1 MAADYRGKAMVV
13 YGHTP
18 VPTPSWL
25 NNTVNIDTGCVF
37 GGHLTAL
44 RYPEQEIISVPAKMR
59 YYKSSRPFPV
69 AGSSLTTQQ
78 LHDDLLNSDD
88 VLGKRIIATR
98 LHNTVTIREQNSVAA
113 MEVMSRFAVDPKW
126 LIYLPPTMS
135 PGETSQEP
143 DLLEHPAEVFAY
155 FLNQG
160 VSQVV
165 CQEKHMG
172 SRAIAVV
179 CRDADAARD
188 RFGVR
193 DGKAGIVYTR
203 TGRGF
208 FNDESMERAIIGRL
222 QAALTSSGFWD
233 EFKTT
238 WVCLDCE
245 LMPWSAKAKELLRSQ
260 YAAVGAAGR
269 AALPVAVERIADALR
284 RTDLQIKEA
293 ALLDTLKVRFSPRVD
308 NLNRFVDPYRHYCWG
323 VDSVEQLK
331 LAPFHVL
338 ATEGRVYSDRTNIWH
353 METLAKVCS
362 HDSVLLA
369 TQFRQLDVT
378 DPTCVAGSIA

>member
-1 MAADYRGKAMVV
+1 MQGRGSGKVREFALSGESSGEIDEFGLPVRLEWAADYRGKALVV

-18 VPTPSWL
+18 VPTASWL

-44 RYPEQEIISVPAKMR
+44 RYPEQEIVSIPAKMR
-59 YYKSSRPFPV
+59 YDKSSRPFPV
-69 AGSSLTTQQ
+69 VDTSLTSQQ
-78 LHDDLLNSDD
+78 LHDDLLNIDD

-98 LHNTVTIREQNSVAA
+98 LHNTVTIREENSVAA

-126 LIYLPPTMS
+126 LLYLPPAMS
-135 PGETSQEP
+135 PDETSLAP
-143 DLLEHPAEVFAY
+143 NLLEHPAEAFTY
-155 FLNQG
+155 FQNQG
-160 VSQVV
+160 MSQVV
-165 CQEKHMG
+165 CEEKHMG
-172 SRAIAVV
+172 SRGIAVV

-193 DGKAGIVYTR
+193 DKKAGIVYTR

-208 FNDESMERAIIGRL
+208 FNDESMELAIIGRL
-222 QAALTSSGFWD
+222 QAALTSAGFGD

-260 YAAVGAAGR
+260 YAVVGAAGR

-284 RTDLQIKEA
+284 RTDL
-293 ALLDTLKVRFSPRVD
+293 P
-308 NLNRFVDPYRHYCWG
+308 
-323 VDSVEQLK
+323 
-331 LAPFHVL
+331 
-338 ATEGRVYSDRTNIWH
+338 TE
-353 METLAKVCS
+353 ETA
-362 HDSVLLA
+362 
-369 TQFRQLDVT
+369 
-378 DPTCVAGSIA
+378 

>member
-1 MAADYRGKAMVV
+1 MQESMQGRGSGKVREFALSGESSGEIDEFGLPVRLEWAADYRGKALVV

-18 VPTPSWL
+18 VPTASWL

-44 RYPEQEIISVPAKMR
+44 RYPEQEIVSIPAKMR
-59 YYKSSRPFPV
+59 YDKSSRPFPV
-69 AGSSLTTQQ
+69 VDTSLTSQQ
-78 LHDDLLNSDD
+78 LHDDLLNIDD

-98 LHNTVTIREQNSVAA
+98 LHNTVTIREENSVAA

-126 LIYLPPTMS
+126 LLYLPPAMS
-135 PGETSQEP
+135 PDETSLAP
-143 DLLEHPAEVFAY
+143 NLLEHPAEAFTY
-155 FLNQG
+155 FQNQG
-160 VSQVV
+160 MSQVV
-165 CQEKHMG
+165 CEEKHMG
-172 SRAIAVV
+172 SRGIAVV

-193 DGKAGIVYTR
+193 DKKAGIVYTR

-208 FNDESMERAIIGRL
+208 FNDESMELAIIGRL
-222 QAALTSSGFWD
+222 QAALTSAGFGD

-260 YAAVGAAGR
+260 YAVVGAAGR

-284 RTDLQIKEA
+284 RTDL
-293 ALLDTLKVRFSPRVD
+293 P
-308 NLNRFVDPYRHYCWG
+308 
-323 VDSVEQLK
+323 
-331 LAPFHVL
+331 
-338 ATEGRVYSDRTNIWH
+338 TE
-353 METLAKVCS
+353 ETA
-362 HDSVLLA
+362 
-369 TQFRQLDVT
+369 
-378 DPTCVAGSIA
+378 